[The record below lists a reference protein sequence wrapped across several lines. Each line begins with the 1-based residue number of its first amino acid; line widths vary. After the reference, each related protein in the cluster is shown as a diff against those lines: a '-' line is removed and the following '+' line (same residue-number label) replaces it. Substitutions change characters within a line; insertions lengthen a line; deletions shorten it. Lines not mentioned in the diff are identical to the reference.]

1 MYEYILDNPGQDV
14 EVSERIRKSHIKKK
28 KVLIGKST
36 KRNISWSER
45 IRNEKD
51 TIEARFETGR
61 VMIYCY
67 I

>member
-14 EVSERIRKSHIKKK
+14 KKK

-51 TIEARFETGR
+51 TIETSFETGR

-67 I
+67 IEHV